1 MPDNNLN
8 VKQQVV
14 ERIKQ
19 STNILITVGVNPSVD
34 ALSALLALTLLVN
47 KLDKHG
53 AAVFSGVVPP
63 AINFL
68 EPDKTFEHNVDS
80 LRDFIIALDKE
91 KADRLRYKVED
102 DVVRIFITPYKTTI
116 TEKDLQFSQGD
127 FNVDLIIALG
137 VEKREELDQAIVAHG
152 RILHDA
158 TVITINTADQKS
170 SLGSIDWHE
179 AKASSLSEMLASIA
193 DVIKPGILD
202 QQISTALLTGVV
214 AATER
219 FSNKNTTPQVMTV
232 AAQLMAAGANQQ
244 LIASNLQGVQ
254 AIPTEAPVKLSSQE
268 SGVISNIPS
277 SPPGDVP
284 KPDGEMQISHEPAT
298 PPEATV
304 LVPPPA
310 VPKPEL
316 VLPVTPPPAKQFS
329 DLKQAISED
338 NKKDFLGSGASAPGS
353 QDVNAPAAEP
363 TGEMPETDGDYLA
376 GSPSWKGR
384 TIKPIEQPL
393 EQPAFGGSL
402 SATTQQALED
412 EQLSRKADRNKKIL
426 THNQPTDRTQVSPA
440 PQLPSPE
447 VEKSRTEEAEKVE
460 VLPKQEEPSIEL
472 PQVAPYLPP
481 PPPSPSPPSLAGPTI
496 EQIERDM
503 HKPEAPTVDHGADLQ
518 AARAAV
524 DEALES
530 IPTADEAIGSQP
542 LPPVSPSFVPT
553 IPPDNNAPLEPIG
566 QLPPEIKAPA
576 PQPTVLPPLP
586 PMPDFSQL
594 PPLPP
599 SLPPLSASNASPN
612 MPPPSP
618 LPPPSSQLPKPQ
630 DPGQF
635 HIPGL

>member
-8 VKQQVV
+8 IKQQVV

-34 ALSALLALTLLVN
+34 ALSAMLALTLLVN

-53 AAVFSGVVPP
+53 AAVFSGAVPP

-68 EPDKTFEHNVDS
+68 EPNKTFEHNVDS

-158 TVITINTADQKS
+158 TVITVNAADQKS

-179 AKASSLSEMLASIA
+179 AKVSSLSEMLAGIA
-193 DVIKPGILD
+193 DIIKPGILD

-254 AIPTEAPVKLSSQE
+254 AIPTEAPVKLKSQE
-268 SGVISNIPS
+268 TGVISDIPS
-277 SPPGDVP
+277 VPPTDTQ
-284 KPDGEMQISHEPAT
+284 KPDGEMQISHQTAK
-298 PPEATV
+298 PPES
-304 LVPPPA
+304 PPA
-310 VPKPEL
+310 AAPSLEPEPI
-316 VLPVTPPPAKQFS
+316 LPVAPPPAKVFG
-329 DLKQAISED
+329 DLKQAIAED
-338 NKKDFLGSGASAPGS
+338 TKKDFLGSESPAPGS
-353 QDVNAPAAEP
+353 QAVSALGAEETSAA
-363 TGEMPETDGDYLA
+363 GDADEGYLS

-384 TIKPIEQPL
+384 TIKPLDQPL
-393 EQPAFGGSL
+393 EQPSFGGSL
-402 SATTQQALED
+402 NATAQQALDD
-412 EQLSRKADRNKKIL
+412 EMLSRKADQNKKIL
-426 THNQPTDRTQVSPA
+426 THNQPA
-440 PQLPSPE
+440 PQLPEPPAVNPPKPKEQLKKAEPTPE
-447 VEKSRTEEAEKVE
+447 
-460 VLPKQEEPSIEL
+460 PEL
-472 PQVAPYLPP
+472 SLGLLPP
-481 PPPSPSPPSLAGPTI
+481 PGPLPAVLAGPTI
-496 EQIERDM
+496 EQIEQGIR
-503 HKPEAPTVDHGADLQ
+503 KPEAPAVDHGADLQ

-530 IPTADEAIGSQP
+530 MPAAAESIGSQP
-542 LPPVSPSFVPT
+542 LPPVAPPALAPT
-553 IPPDNNAPLEPIG
+553 DNNLPLEPIG
-566 QLPPEIKAPA
+566 QLPPEI
-576 PQPTVLPPLP
+576 QPPSSQPSDLPPLP
-586 PMPDFSQL
+586 PMPDFNQLPSMPPPL
-594 PPLPP
+594 PPLPGP
-599 SLPPLSASNASPN
+599 GTPPNLPPPNSLPPSTG
-612 MPPPSP
+612 
-618 LPPPSSQLPKPQ
+618 QLPKPQ